1 MRKRFSDHWRS
12 LTHGARLP
20 SRDTVYDYYLHPDS
34 DKFEPWK
41 TSPHF
46 FTIAYDSSVPM
57 SSVTVPTPETASL
70 MFWMGVCAGFFCTWP
85 KPLLHSLLMCNLGG
99 MLSC

>member
-46 FTIAYDSSVPM
+46 YTIAYDSSVPM

-70 MFWMGVCAGFFCTWP
+70 MFWMGVRACRPGTRLP
-85 KPLLHSLLMCNLGG
+85 HEH
-99 MLSC
+99 